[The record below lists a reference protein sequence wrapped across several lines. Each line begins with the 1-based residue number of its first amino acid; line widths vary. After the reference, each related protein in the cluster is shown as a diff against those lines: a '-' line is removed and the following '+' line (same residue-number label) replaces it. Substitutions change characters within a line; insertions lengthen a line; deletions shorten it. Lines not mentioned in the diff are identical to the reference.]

1 MRGHVARVYYKKIL
15 LILFFLSQLPFTV
28 SLAADWV
35 PGKKK
40 PKLVLQITVDQLR
53 GDLPTRYYD
62 RLQDGGFKYLWEKG
76 VVYSNAHHAHA
87 HTETIVGHVTL
98 ATGAHPSIH
107 GMIGNL
113 WFDSTA
119 GRTIYSIEDPKY
131 KLLTSGADVDD
142 KTEIDSAQRAARSDG
157 RSPSAI
163 LVTTFSDE
171 LKSHTGGKAKVFGV
185 SVKDRGAVSMA
196 GHAGKAFWFS
206 KASGEFVTSNYY
218 YDKYP
223 QWVTDWDDKKLAQS
237 YSEKSWQLLHD
248 NKNYLF
254 GDSDDRAWETDLAG
268 FGRVFPHPYG
278 KSDSKYYMTLL
289 TISPAGDELTLDFA
303 KTLLVEEKLGEDEI
317 TDYLS
322 ISFSSTDHVGHI
334 FGPSGLEAED
344 NILRLDHTLAELFK
358 FIDKQVGIKNTL
370 IVLSADHGGADSP
383 GYRNSLNIP
392 AGYIQPDSW
401 DKDAAISRLKKQFKI
416 KGKLLEKYARP
427 YLYLSKEVINNKKI
441 NQQALEAAVVKELSA
456 FPGISLAVSSTAL
469 RQGNVPDTPLYH
481 SVLNNFYSKRS
492 GDIYVV
498 FEPNW
503 FINDYEGLTVAA
515 THGSPWRYDTFVP
528 VVFAGAG
535 LKPQRIYREI
545 QTVDVATTLSAFV
558 GTMQPSGARGQ
569 ILQEVVR

>member
-1 MRGHVARVYYKKIL
+1 M
-15 LILFFLSQLPFTV
+15 
-28 SLAADWV
+28 
-35 PGKKK
+35 
-40 PKLVLQITVDQLR
+40 
-53 GDLPTRYYD
+53 
-62 RLQDGGFKYLWEKG
+62 
-76 VVYSNAHHAHA
+76 
-87 HTETIVGHVTL
+87 
-98 ATGAHPSIH
+98 
-107 GMIGNL
+107 
-113 WFDSTA
+113 
-119 GRTIYSIEDPKY
+119 
-131 KLLTSGADVDD
+131 
-142 KTEIDSAQRAARSDG
+142 
-157 RSPSAI
+157 
-163 LVTTFSDE
+163 
-171 LKSHTGGKAKVFGV
+171 
-185 SVKDRGAVSMA
+185 
-196 GHAGKAFWFS
+196 
-206 KASGEFVTSNYY
+206 
-218 YDKYP
+218 
-223 QWVTDWDDKKLAQS
+223 
-237 YSEKSWQLLHD
+237 
-248 NKNYLF
+248 
-254 GDSDDRAWETDLAG
+254 
-268 FGRVFPHPYG
+268 FPHPYG
-278 KSDSKYYMTLL
+278 KSDSKYYTTLL

-322 ISFSSTDHVGHI
+322 ISFSSTDYVGHI
-334 FGPSGLEAED
+334 FGPSSLEAED

-427 YLYLSKEVINNKKI
+427 YLYLSEEVINNKKI

-469 RQGNVPDTPLYH
+469 QQGNLPDTPLYR
-481 SVLNNFYSKRS
+481 SVLNNFYFKRS

-498 FEPNW
+498 FEPN
-503 FINDYEGLTVAA
+503 TVAA